1 MVIRHLLIADDD
13 EDYVNLMSIILRSEG
28 YTVDFAYNG
37 SDAVNKA
44 INKRYDA
51 ILSDYIMPGIKGD
64 EVAKQIRSIDPNVH
78 IILMTGYK
86 SGIDTSKLTLFNT
99 ILEKPV
105 NPDVIL
111 TVLREI
117 TGIGRAS
124 LDVAMTTVED

>member
-1 MVIRHLLIADDD
+1 MVIRRLLIADDD
-13 EDYVNLMSIILRSEG
+13 EDYVNLMSIILRSES
-28 YTVDFAYNG
+28 YAVDCAYNG

-44 INKRYDA
+44 INERYDA
-51 ILSDYIMPGIKGD
+51 VLSDYIMPGIKGD
-64 EVAKQIRSIDPNVH
+64 EVAKQIRSIDPNVN

-99 ILEKPV
+99 VLEKPV